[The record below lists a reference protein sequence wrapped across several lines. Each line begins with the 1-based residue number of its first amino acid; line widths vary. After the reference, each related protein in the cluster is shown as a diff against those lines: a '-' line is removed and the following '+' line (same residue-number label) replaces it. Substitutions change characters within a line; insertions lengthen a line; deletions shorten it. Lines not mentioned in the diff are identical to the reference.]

1 VKASVIIP
9 VYNEAGTVAALIDKV
24 RAVPVPKEII
34 VVNDGSTDGTREAL
48 RPFEGSADVRVHH
61 SPINLG
67 KGASVRI
74 GFTMVSGD
82 IVIIQDADL
91 ELDPGQYPEL
101 MAPIE
106 RDEADVVFGSRFLAG
121 QGDRAGG
128 LAGRGGGVSYFG
140 NRALTALTN
149 LLFGGRLTDMETCYK
164 VFRASLLPTLKL
176 RALRF
181 EFEPEMAASFLLA
194 RWRIVEVPVT
204 YRPRTAQEGKKI
216 RWSDG
221 WDAVKTLVRLRLGG
235 GG

>member
-1 VKASVIIP
+1 MKASVIIP
-9 VYNEAGTVAALIDKV
+9 VYNEAGTVAALIEKV
-24 RAVPVPKEII
+24 RAVPVEKEII
-34 VVNDGSTDGTREAL
+34 VVNDGSSDGTREAL
-48 RPFEGSADVRVHH
+48 RPFEGQPGLRVHN

-74 GFTMVSGD
+74 GFTMVTGE

-101 MAPIE
+101 MGPIE
-106 RDEADVVFGSRFLAG
+106 RDEADVVFGSRFIGG
-121 QGDRAGG
+121 QVGD
-128 LAGRGGGVSYFG
+128 GVSFLG
-140 NRALTALTN
+140 NKGLTALTN

-164 VFRASLLPTLKL
+164 VFRASILPTLKL

-181 EFEPEMAASFLLA
+181 EIEPEMAASFL
-194 RWRIVEVPVT
+194 RGGWRIMEVPVS

-221 WDAVKTLVRLRLGG
+221 YDAVKTLLRLRLGR
-235 GG
+235 